1 MEAQS
6 YLEELSFWVEDTRRS
21 PFTEEYHCNGL
32 PSAKSMDDEARLFD
46 ITPRL
51 CTSSRDLALW
61 QEPPVKHDAL
71 DGSDILTEALRAGR
85 IAHLS
90 SRKNFVDTEE

>member
-1 MEAQS
+1 M
-6 YLEELSFWVEDTRRS
+6 
-21 PFTEEYHCNGL
+21 
-32 PSAKSMDDEARLFD
+32 
-46 ITPRL
+46 
-51 CTSSRDLALW
+51 
-61 QEPPVKHDAL
+61 KHDAL